1 MKRRL
6 LLLSILPPA
15 LGGALAAEPDG
26 PEKVARELYSDLR
39 RFQVTGLPEGEAW
52 EAVKPKLSGA
62 LAAALEAARKEQ
74 RDFRKKFPDEKPPWI
89 EGDLFSSL
97 FEGFQTFTVKPARI
111 AGETAAVPVE
121 FVYTYR
127 GETTRWTDTL
137 LLERSGTG
145 WVVDDVRYGAT
156 WDFANKGTLQKAL
169 APEKPAD

>member
-6 LLLSILPPA
+6 LLLSILPLA
-15 LGGALAAEPDG
+15 FGGVLAAEPGG
-26 PEKVARELYSDLR
+26 PEQVARGLYSDLR

-52 EAVKPKLSGA
+52 EAVKPRLSDS

-111 AGETAAVPVE
+111 EGETAEVPVD
-121 FVYTYR
+121 FVYIYQ
-127 GETTRWTDTL
+127 GETTRWTDTIL
-137 LLERSGTG
+137 LKRPGTG

-156 WDFANKGTLQKAL
+156 WDFANKGTLRQAL
-169 APEKPAD
+169 APEKPVE